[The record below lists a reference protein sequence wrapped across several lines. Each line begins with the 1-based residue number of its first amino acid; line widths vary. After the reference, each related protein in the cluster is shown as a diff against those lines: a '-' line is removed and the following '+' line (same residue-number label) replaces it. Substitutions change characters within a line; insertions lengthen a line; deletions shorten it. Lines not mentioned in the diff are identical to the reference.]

1 MAQTETL
8 HSVLI
13 GEMVK
18 TVLRLTERL
27 NKMAIEAENS
37 GSKRAD
43 EDDVIRSVVG
53 FMHKTLN
60 TRRNTVLSN
69 PGFGMPSLQL
79 STGALD
85 ESAQAALLKQLQK
98 AVLAADTRVSA
109 IEATLTATK
118 DTTVAMSCVIDL
130 TLVSGTECKL
140 RSSLHSDNTFEVAR
154 L

>member
-13 GEMVK
+13 GERVK

-69 PGFGMPSLQL
+69 PGFGMPSLP
-79 STGALD
+79 
-85 ESAQAALLKQLQK
+85 
-98 AVLAADTRVSA
+98 
-109 IEATLTATK
+109 
-118 DTTVAMSCVIDL
+118 
-130 TLVSGTECKL
+130 
-140 RSSLHSDNTFEVAR
+140 
-154 L
+154 

>member
-1 MAQTETL
+1 MARTETL

-13 GEMVK
+13 GERVK

-27 NKMAIEAENS
+27 NKMAIEAEN

-43 EDDVIRSVVG
+43 EGDVIRSVVG